1 MILLL
6 TISFAD
12 FYCLYSWKRSTGAW
26 NVSQSMHFWFFFLQE
41 WKVCKESYCWIE
53 IIFSIEDCIVLLS
66 ISIAHTKRV
75 KSIIRIALHEKYP
88 YSELFWSV
96 FSCIWTEYRE
106 ILCIPPY
113 SVQMRE
119 NPDQNISEYGH
130 FLRGV
135 VCI

>member
-119 NPDQNISEYGH
+119 NPDQNISKYGH

>member
-26 NVSQSMHFWFFFLQE
+26 NVSQSMHFWFFLQE